1 MTARRLRS
9 FADLQRW
16 SVDRRE
22 EFWAT
27 MVRKLGIVFR
37 RKPTRILKQPADPR
51 HPEWLPGARMNIAES
66 CCRAGASK
74 TAILYGLE
82 GSDSVRKMTYGELR
96 RLSSRVANGLDEL
109 GLDRGEKIALFLP
122 MSPEAVAAY
131 LGIVLSGRCVVGI
144 ADAAAAPGF
153 QKQARIAAAHAA

>member
-37 RKPTRILKQPADPR
+37 RTPTGILKQPADPR
-51 HPEWLPGARMNIAES
+51 HPESLPGARMNIAES
-66 CCRAGASK
+66 CFRAGANE

-82 GSDSVRKMTYGELR
+82 GADPVDQMTYGELR
-96 RLSSRVANGLDEL
+96 RLTSR
-109 GLDRGEKIALFLP
+109 
-122 MSPEAVAAY
+122 AAD
-131 LGIVLSGRCVVGI
+131 G
-144 ADAAAAPGF
+144 
-153 QKQARIAAAHAA
+153 